1 MLIGKCVACIEKEV
15 RKGTTAKYMKSELV
29 SLQYQSQNKRD
40 FLYPFCRAQFLPGMR
55 VISGETSLR

>member
-1 MLIGKCVACIEKEV
+1 
-15 RKGTTAKYMKSELV
+15 MKSELV

-40 FLYPFCRAQFLPGMR
+40 FLYPFCRAQVRPGMR